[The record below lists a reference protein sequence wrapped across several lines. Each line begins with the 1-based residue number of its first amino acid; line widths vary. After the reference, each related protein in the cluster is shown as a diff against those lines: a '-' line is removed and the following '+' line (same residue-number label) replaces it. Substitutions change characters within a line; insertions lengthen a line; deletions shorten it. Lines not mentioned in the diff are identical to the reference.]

1 MIEFYRPSIGELGFR
16 QRLLSDLETMS
27 FNPGGTIDFPEE
39 KWTEWYRRW
48 LEPEGGER
56 FYRYIRDSRSGEL
69 VGEAA
74 WYFDDVRNIYI
85 CSIIIAAARRGRGY
99 GGEALELLCREARAM
114 GISEIYDDIAP
125 GNRSVGLFLR
135 HGFTVVSSDD
145 VAVLVKRQ
153 L

>member
-1 MIEFYRPSIGELGFR
+1 MGSE
-16 QRLLSDLETMS
+16 MC
-27 FNPGGTIDFPEE
+27 
-39 KWTEWYRRW
+39 
-48 LEPEGGER
+48 
-56 FYRYIRDSRSGEL
+56 IRDRL

-85 CSIIIAAARRGRGY
+85 CSIITAAARRGRGY

-135 HGFTVVSSDD
+135 HGFAVVSSDD